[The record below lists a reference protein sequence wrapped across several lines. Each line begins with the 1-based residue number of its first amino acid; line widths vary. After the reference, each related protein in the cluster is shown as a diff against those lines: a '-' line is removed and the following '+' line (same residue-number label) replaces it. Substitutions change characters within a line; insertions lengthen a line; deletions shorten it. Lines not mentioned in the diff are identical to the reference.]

1 MVISD
6 VRETANFPITSWK
19 GKLCM
24 GAIVSANMQNKINT
38 LRVNVNV
45 EVQLFKNSEIG
56 TNILSPLENAK

>member
-1 MVISD
+1 
-6 VRETANFPITSWK
+6 
-19 GKLCM
+19 M

-45 EVQLFKNSEIG
+45 EVQLYKNLEIG